1 MNNQQTQTTYI
12 HINNLK
18 KSRHNTKTQ
27 GSQKQQRPKTKTQD
41 SQKPQRFRIGI
52 EFLSCL
58 Q

>member
-1 MNNQQTQTTYI
+1 MNNQQTQTTYS
-12 HINNLK
+12 HKQLK